1 MRQAPGPRVSRIVD
15 IAVIGTGNIGA
26 TLARHWSRAGHRLH
40 LGSRDADDAG
50 TRELAEEVGASLG
63 TPAEA
68 AARGEVVTLAIPG
81 SVVTDTVRELADEL
95 AGKTIV
101 VPANQ
106 MSGGSGNIARE
117 VDELVPGVS
126 VIRAFNTLPF
136 ELIAAGTLDGEQL
149 DMFYAA
155 TEDADPVSAE
165 LISACG
171 LRPIRV
177 GGIEQA
183 GLLDDL
189 FALWAAL
196 AFAGGRGRRIAF
208 GLRGA

>member
-1 MRQAPGPRVSRIVD
+1 ME
-15 IAVIGTGNIGA
+15 IAIIGTGNIGA
-26 TLARHWSRAGHRLH
+26 TLARHWSAAGHRLH
-40 LGSRDADDAG
+40 LGSRDTGDENARA
-50 TRELAEEVGASLG
+50 LAEEVSASLA

-68 AARGEVVTLAIPG
+68 AAQGEVVTLAIPG
-81 SVVTDTVRELADEL
+81 AVVADTVRELADTL
-95 AGKTIV
+95 GGKIIV

-106 MSGGSGNIARE
+106 MGGGGNVARE
-117 VDELVPGVS
+117 VADLASGAR

-136 ELIAAGTLDGEQL
+136 ELIAAGTLEGEQL
-149 DMFYAA
+149 DMLYAA
-155 TEDADPVSAE
+155 SGEADDVAAE

-183 GLLDDL
+183 GLLDGL

-196 AFAGGRGRRIAF
+196 AFGGGRGRRIAF
-208 GLRGA
+208 ALRGA